1 VLDVAA
7 GKVVDNWTRQEWKC
21 EVAAVSTRVGTVLPW
36 VHSVVVRELWAA
48 GHLEPKGSA
57 RHLICGKISCLCSYA
72 LQYSTVPA
80 RFSVAFCSFVKLRF
94 CFLPSSFR
102 VWPHLHENVLSN
114 DDFR

>member
-1 VLDVAA
+1 MLLQEKWWTTRP
-7 GKVVDNWTRQEWKC
+7 GK
-21 EVAAVSTRVGTVLPW
+21 S
-36 VHSVVVRELWAA
+36 
-48 GHLEPKGSA
+48 GSA
-57 RHLICGKISCLCSYA
+57 KLQPFPPEWGPSFLGYTPWWFVNSGLLAIFNQKVPPATILICGKISCLCSYA
-72 LQYSTVPA
+72 RQYSTVPA